1 MSFGE
6 IFIILVPIFF
16 VILLGFIAG
25 NRGIF
30 NKETSKGI
38 NTLVTKIALPAHLFV
53 GITTTSR
60 ETIFDKASF
69 LGSLLIGV
77 IGFFVVVLLITK
89 WTSKYDFVQST
100 MFSLNSTQ
108 PTFAFMGIPV
118 MGSIFGAEAIAI
130 PIALMGIIVN
140 AVLDPLATI
149 LGTVGERNRNT
160 DANSD
165 EKQESLLKVTG
176 KSILH
181 GLSEPLACV
190 PIVGLILVL
199 VFNFHLPELGEKSL
213 DQIGDVV
220 SGVALFAVGVT
231 IGINRI
237 KLSFSA
243 FSIAILKAIV
253 QPLAMVLIALALG
266 LKHDDFVMAVLLVS
280 FPGSAVA
287 SMIAIRFR
295 SLETE
300 VASAFV
306 ISAILSIITL
316 PFLITAIM

>member
-6 IFIILVPIFF
+6 IFIILIPIFF

-60 ETIFDKASF
+60 DTIFDKASF
-69 LGSLLIGV
+69 LGALLIGV
-77 IGFFVVVLLITK
+77 IGFFIVVLLITR
-89 WTSKYDFVQST
+89 WTTKYDFVQST

-118 MGSIFGAEAIAI
+118 MGSIFGADVVAI

-160 DANSD
+160 DSN
-165 EKQESLLKVTG
+165 EKQESLLKVTI

-190 PIVGLILVL
+190 PIIGLILVL
-199 VFNFHLPELGEKSL
+199 VFNFQLPELGVNAL
-213 DQIGDVV
+213 DQIGDVT

-231 IGINRI
+231 IGINKI
-237 KLSFSA
+237 KLSLSA

-253 QPLAMVLIALALG
+253 QPLAMVGIAYALG
-266 LKHDDFVMAVLLVS
+266 VAHDDFVQAVLLVS

-287 SMIAIRFR
+287 SMIAIRFK
-295 SLETE
+295 SLESE

-306 ISAILSIITL
+306 ISAILSIVTL
-316 PFLITAIM
+316 PFLITALL

>member
-69 LGSLLIGV
+69 LVALLIGV
-77 IGFFVVVLLITK
+77 IGFFIVLLLITK
-89 WTSKYDFVQST
+89 WTTKYDFVTST

-118 MGSIFGAEAIAI
+118 MGSIFGADAIAI

-140 AVLDPLATI
+140 AVLDPMSTI
-149 LGTVGERNRNT
+149 FGTIGTRNK
-160 DANSD
+160 DAESAEN
-165 EKQESLLKVTG
+165 KESLFKVTM
-176 KSILH
+176 KSIAH
-181 GLSEPLACV
+181 GLTEPLACV
-190 PIVGLILVL
+190 PIIGLILVL

-231 IGINRI
+231 IGINKI

-243 FSIAILKAIV
+243 FSIAILKAVV
-253 QPLAMVLIALALG
+253 QPLVMVGIALALG
-266 LKHDDFVMAVLLVS
+266 LTHNDFVQAVLLVS

-287 SMIAIRFR
+287 TMIAIRFK

-306 ISAILSIITL
+306 ISAILSIVTL

>member
-6 IFIILVPIFF
+6 IFIILIPIFF

-53 GITTTSR
+53 GVTTTSR

-69 LGSLLIGV
+69 LGALVIGV
-77 IGFFVVVLLITK
+77 IGFFVVVLLVTK
-89 WTSKYDFVQST
+89 WTSKYNFVQST

-118 MGSIFGAEAIAI
+118 MGSLFGAETVAI

-140 AVLDPLATI
+140 ALLDPLATI
-149 LGTVGERNRNT
+149 LGTVGERNKGS
-160 DANSD
+160 NSD
-165 EKQESLLKVTG
+165 EKQESLFKVTI

-190 PIVGLILVL
+190 PIVGLLLVL
-199 VFNFHLPELGEKSL
+199 IFNFHLPELGEKSL
-213 DQIGDVV
+213 DQIGNVV

-231 IGINRI
+231 IGINKI

-253 QPLAMVLIALALG
+253 QPLAMILIALALG
-266 LKHDDFVMAVLLVS
+266 LGHNDFVMAVLLVS

-287 SMIAIRFR
+287 SMIAIRFK

>member
-6 IFIILVPIFF
+6 IFIILIPIFF

-69 LGSLLIGV
+69 LGALIIGV
-77 IGFFVVVLLITK
+77 IGFFIVVLLVTK
-89 WTSKYDFVQST
+89 WTTKYDFVQST
-100 MFSLNSTQ
+100 MLSLNSTQ

-118 MGSIFGAEAIAI
+118 LGSLFGAEAIAI

-140 AVLDPLATI
+140 ALLDPLSTI
-149 LGTVGERNRNT
+149 LGTVGERNRGT
-160 DANSD
+160 GSD
-165 EKQESLLKVTG
+165 EKQESLFKVTM

-190 PIVGLILVL
+190 PIIGLLLVL
-199 VFNFHLPELGEKSL
+199 IFNFHLPELGEKSL

-243 FSIAILKAIV
+243 FSIAILKAVV
-253 QPLAMVLIALALG
+253 QPLAMIVIALALG
-266 LKHDDFVMAVLLVS
+266 LKHDDLVMAVLLVS

-287 SMIAIRFR
+287 SMIAIRFK

-306 ISAILSIITL
+306 ISAIMSIITL

>member
-69 LGSLLIGV
+69 LVALLIGV
-77 IGFFVVVLLITK
+77 IGFFIVLLLITK
-89 WTSKYDFVQST
+89 WTTKYDFVTST

-118 MGSIFGAEAIAI
+118 MGSIFGADAIAI

-140 AVLDPLATI
+140 AVLDPMSTI
-149 LGTVGERNRNT
+149 FGTIGTRNK
-160 DANSD
+160 DAESAEN
-165 EKQESLLKVTG
+165 KESLFKVTM
-176 KSILH
+176 KSIAH
-181 GLSEPLACV
+181 GLTEPLACV
-190 PIVGLILVL
+190 PIIGLILVL

-243 FSIAILKAIV
+243 FSIAILKAVV
-253 QPLAMVLIALALG
+253 QPLVMVGIALALG
-266 LKHDDFVMAVLLVS
+266 LTHNDFVQAVLLVS

-287 SMIAIRFR
+287 TMIAIRFK

>member
-69 LGSLLIGV
+69 LGALLIGV
-77 IGFFVVVLLITK
+77 IGFFIVLLLITK
-89 WTSKYDFVQST
+89 WTTKYDFVTST

-140 AVLDPLATI
+140 AVLDPLSTI
-149 LGTVGERNRNT
+149 LGTVGSRNNGSEST
-160 DANSD
+160 EN
-165 EKQESLLKVTG
+165 KESLFKVTM
-176 KSILH
+176 KSIGH
-181 GLSEPLACV
+181 GLTEPLACV
-190 PIVGLILVL
+190 PIIGLILVL

-231 IGINRI
+231 IGINKI

-243 FSIAILKAIV
+243 FSIAILKAVV
-253 QPLAMVLIALALG
+253 QPLVMVGIALVLG
-266 LKHDDFVMAVLLVS
+266 LGHNDFVQAVLLVS

-287 SMIAIRFR
+287 TMIAIRFK

-316 PFLITAIM
+316 PFLITALM

>member
-60 ETIFDKASF
+60 QTIFDKAPF
-69 LGSLLIGV
+69 LGALLIGV
-77 IGFFVVVLLITK
+77 IGFFIVVLLVTK
-89 WTSKYDFVQST
+89 WTSRYDFVQST

-118 MGSIFGAEAIAI
+118 MGSIFGADAIAI

-140 AVLDPLATI
+140 AVLDPMSTI
-149 LGTVGERNRNT
+149 FGTVGTRNKSSESNE
-160 DANSD
+160 N
-165 EKQESLLKVTG
+165 KESLLKVTG

-181 GLSEPLACV
+181 GLTEPLACV

-231 IGINRI
+231 IGINKI
-237 KLSFSA
+237 KLSLSA
-243 FSIAILKAIV
+243 FSIAILKAVV
-253 QPLAMVLIALALG
+253 QPLAMVGIALALG
-266 LKHDDFVMAVLLVS
+266 LTHNDFVQAVLLVS

-287 SMIAIRFR
+287 TMIAIRFK

>member
-69 LGSLLIGV
+69 LVALLIGV
-77 IGFFVVVLLITK
+77 IGFFIVLLLITK
-89 WTSKYDFVQST
+89 WTTKYDFVTST

-118 MGSIFGAEAIAI
+118 MGSIFGADAIAI

-140 AVLDPLATI
+140 AVLDPMSTI
-149 LGTVGERNRNT
+149 FGTIGTRNK
-160 DANSD
+160 DAESAEN
-165 EKQESLLKVTG
+165 KESLFKVTM
-176 KSILH
+176 KSIAH
-181 GLSEPLACV
+181 GLTEPLACV
-190 PIVGLILVL
+190 PIIGLILVL

-231 IGINRI
+231 IGINKI

-243 FSIAILKAIV
+243 FSIAILKAVV
-253 QPLAMVLIALALG
+253 QPLVMVGIALALG
-266 LKHDDFVMAVLLVS
+266 LAHNDFVQAVLLVS

-287 SMIAIRFR
+287 TMIAIRFK

-306 ISAILSIITL
+306 ISAILSIVTL

>member
-6 IFIILVPIFF
+6 IFIILIPIFF

-60 ETIFDKASF
+60 QTIFDKAPF
-69 LGSLLIGV
+69 LGALLIGV
-77 IGFFVVVLLITK
+77 IGFFIVVLLVTK
-89 WTSKYDFVQST
+89 WTSRYDFVQST

-140 AVLDPLATI
+140 AVLDPMSTI
-149 LGTVGERNRNT
+149 FGTVGTRNKNSQ
-160 DANSD
+160 SD
-165 EKQESLLKVTG
+165 ENKESILKVTG

-181 GLSEPLACV
+181 GLTEPLACV
-190 PIVGLILVL
+190 PIIGLILVL
-199 VFNFHLPELGEKSL
+199 VFNFQLPELGEKSL

-231 IGINRI
+231 IGINKI
-237 KLSFSA
+237 KLSLSA

-253 QPLAMVLIALALG
+253 QPLAMVGIAYALG
-266 LKHDDFVMAVLLVS
+266 LTHNDFVQAVLLVS

-287 SMIAIRFR
+287 TMIAIRFK

-306 ISAILSIITL
+306 ISAILSIVTL

>member
-69 LGSLLIGV
+69 LVALLIGV
-77 IGFFVVVLLITK
+77 IGFFIVLLLITK
-89 WTSKYDFVQST
+89 WTTKYDFVTST

-118 MGSIFGAEAIAI
+118 MGSIFGADAIAI

-140 AVLDPLATI
+140 AVLDPMSTI
-149 LGTVGERNRNT
+149 FGTIGTRNK
-160 DANSD
+160 DAESAEN
-165 EKQESLLKVTG
+165 KESLFKVTM
-176 KSILH
+176 KSIAH
-181 GLSEPLACV
+181 GLTEPLACV
-190 PIVGLILVL
+190 PIIGLILVL

-231 IGINRI
+231 IGINKI
-237 KLSFSA
+237 KLSLSA
-243 FSIAILKAIV
+243 FSIAILKAVV
-253 QPLAMVLIALALG
+253 QPLVMVGIALALG
-266 LKHDDFVMAVLLVS
+266 LTHNDFVQAVLLVS

-287 SMIAIRFR
+287 TMIAIRFKT
-295 SLETE
+295 LETE

-306 ISAILSIITL
+306 ISAILSIVTL